1 MSRQTTELETRVTHR
16 KPFPWHIIVF
26 LAPAALVYTL
36 FMIYP
41 LAGSVWLSFFT
52 QSGSGVET
60 FVGLQNYVTLFTNDL
75 WAPQFWNAFIHN
87 VYFFLIHFFVQNP
100 IGLLLASLLT
110 AATLRFRGAFRTIYF
125 LPTLLSFVIVGFI
138 WQLIL
143 SPIWGVAKGFLDIL
157 GLSFLFQP
165 WLGKPETALTALG
178 LISVW
183 QFVGIPMLLF
193 YAALISIP
201 EELVEAARV
210 VEYRSI
216 AIGANVLENFS
227 DGQFDRVVCRVI
239 EVQQF
244 VKRGQKAG
252 IAGRKST
259 NHLIA
264 PSMAEMT
271 GCSRSRFI
279 FSAAWLTTSREEML
293 MISSTSTSLL
303 AFSVAPDDT
312 RSTMASARPAS
323 GASSIEP

>member
-1 MSRQTTELETRVTHR
+1 MTHR

-26 LAPAALVYTL
+26 LAPATLVYTV

-52 QSGSGVET
+52 QSGSGAET

-87 VYFFLIHFFVQNP
+87 IYFFLIHFFVQNP

-143 SPIWGVAKGFLDIL
+143 SPIWGVAKGFLDVL

-210 VEYRSI
+210 
-216 AIGANVLENFS
+216 
-227 DGQFDRVVCRVI
+227 D
-239 EVQQF
+239 
-244 VKRGQKAG
+244 
-252 IAGRKST
+252 
-259 NHLIA
+259 
-264 PSMAEMT
+264 
-271 GCSRSRFI
+271 
-279 FSAAWLTTSREEML
+279 
-293 MISSTSTSLL
+293 
-303 AFSVAPDDT
+303 
-312 RSTMASARPAS
+312 
-323 GASSIEP
+323 GASSWVAFWRIKFPLILPTVGIVSILTFVGNFNAFDLIYTTQGALAGPSFATDIFGTFFYRTFFGFQLQLGNPTMGATIATMMFLIILSGVLVYLFFWQRRITTYEL

>member
-1 MSRQTTELETRVTHR
+1 MTHR

-26 LAPAALVYTL
+26 LAPATLVYTV

-75 WAPQFWNAFIHN
+75 WAPQFWNAFVHN
-87 VYFFLIHFFVQNP
+87 IYFFLIHFFVQNP

-110 AATLRFRGAFRTIYF
+110 AATLRFRSAFRTIYF

-210 VEYRSI
+210 
-216 AIGANVLENFS
+216 
-227 DGQFDRVVCRVI
+227 D
-239 EVQQF
+239 
-244 VKRGQKAG
+244 
-252 IAGRKST
+252 
-259 NHLIA
+259 
-264 PSMAEMT
+264 
-271 GCSRSRFI
+271 
-279 FSAAWLTTSREEML
+279 
-293 MISSTSTSLL
+293 
-303 AFSVAPDDT
+303 
-312 RSTMASARPAS
+312 
-323 GASSIEP
+323 GASSWVAFWRIKFPLILPTVGRMSGNLMRQKATQEEAPSTRAASTSSSGMLISAA